1 MRQNGAM
8 ERPLLPGYYLRFSI
22 FRWLGWQIGKVTGS
36 AARGLEDGYRSS
48 AGTNICRGVLSRLF
62 VAGAVILVVAIFVA
76 FLSPAHA
83 TLCLVSLGFLVIIF
97 RVRMPGSV
105 RALLYFVAGSQ
116 VVWGLLSVAHRF
128 AGDSHPRFD
137 LGALIGLP
145 IIFAL
150 GLIAAARYQPAKPKR
165 RV

>member
-62 VAGAVILVVAIFVA
+62 VAGGMILLVAIFVA
-76 FLSPAHA
+76 FLSPSHA
-83 TLCLVSLGFLVIIF
+83 TLCLVSLAILVIIF

-105 RALLYFVAGSQ
+105 RALLYFVAGAQ
-116 VVWGLLSVAHRF
+116 VVWGLLIVAHRF
-128 AGDSHPRFD
+128 TGDAHPRLEF
-137 LGALIGLP
+137 GTMVALPVL
-145 IIFAL
+145 FAL
-150 GLIAAARYQPAKPKR
+150 GLIPAARNRPVKPKR
-165 RV
+165 

>member
-1 MRQNGAM
+1 M

-48 AGTNICRGVLSRLF
+48 AGTNVGWGWLSTLS
-62 VAGAVILVVAIFVA
+62 VAGAVILLVVIFVA

-83 TLCLVSLGFLVIIF
+83 TLCLVSLGILIIIF

-105 RALLYFVAGSQ
+105 RALLYFVTGSQ
-116 VVWGLLSVAHRF
+116 VVWGLLTVVHRF
-128 AGDSHPRFD
+128 TGDSHPR
-137 LGALIGLP
+137 LELWAIIGLP
-145 IIFAL
+145 IVFAL
-150 GLIAAARYQPAKPKR
+150 GLIAAARQQPAKPKR